1 MIEIKQ
7 INNYD
12 MWVSVDIGFVY
23 QRDQQS
29 REIVLTAHWTNEN
42 GWALEDNALI
52 FQTIDF
58 TELEGEQLAAQLLD
72 LPSPM
77 IGFK

>member
-12 MWVSVDIGFVY
+12 MWISVDIVFSY
-23 QRDQQS
+23 QRDQQNK
-29 REIVLTAHWTNEN
+29 EIVLTAHWTNEN
-42 GWALEDNALI
+42 GWALEDEITDEYDL
-52 FQTIDF
+52 
-58 TELEGEQLAAQLLD
+58 TESEDEQLAAQLFD
-72 LPSPM
+72 LPSPT

>member
-1 MIEIKQ
+1 MIDIKQ

-12 MWVSVDIGFVY
+12 LWVSVDIVFSY
-23 QRDQQS
+23 QRDQQNK
-29 REIVLTAHWTNEN
+29 EIVLTANWTNEN

-58 TELEGEQLAAQLLD
+58 TESEDEQLAAQLFD
-72 LPSPM
+72 LPSPT